1 VLDVSPDTSHT
12 KDVLMDMIATSSL
25 QAYLF
30 ARLISGFAYWGEQ
43 LVVSTSFL
51 CLMLLA
57 VAGGVGLSYFVLG
70 WVTNNVAAVRSA

>member
-1 VLDVSPDTSHT
+1 MHPRHVNETT
-12 KDVLMDMIATSSL
+12 ATSAL

-30 ARLISGFAYWGEQ
+30 ARLIFGFAYWGEY

-57 VAGGVGLSYFVLG
+57 VAVGVGLSYFVLG
-70 WVTNNVAAVRSA
+70 WTTSNVSAVRSTHNPCFSAH